1 MFTFL
6 RKKYIIK
13 YKESFGG
20 VDWVNPE
27 KKQALSEKWSILV
40 ENVKIK
46 LIKIFGGF
54 NWKLRL
60 KNKLFLCAVASTLIT
75 LLIALGLPLPPNSE
89 TIVTSILTLFGLAG
103 ILNDPTSQSFED
115 TNAVELKSKKIQNVK
130 EKSMAK
136 RAMKAAK
143 IQAKINKKNYSK

>member
-1 MFTFL
+1 M
-6 RKKYIIK
+6 
-13 YKESFGG
+13 
-20 VDWVNPE
+20 NPE
-27 KKQALSEKWSILV
+27 KKQALSEKWSSIV
-40 ENVKIK
+40 ENVNIK
-46 LIKIFGGF
+46 LIKIFRCF

-115 TNAVELKSKKIQNVK
+115 SNAVELKSKKIQNVK

-143 IQAKINKKNYSK
+143 IKAKVNKKNYSK

>member
-1 MFTFL
+1 M
-6 RKKYIIK
+6 
-13 YKESFGG
+13 
-20 VDWVNPE
+20 NPE

-40 ENVKIK
+40 ENIKIK

-115 TNAVELKSKKIQNVK
+115 INAVELKSKKIQNVK

-136 RAMKAAK
+136 CAMKSAK
-143 IQAKINKKNYSK
+143 IQAKTNKKNYSK

>member
-1 MFTFL
+1 M
-6 RKKYIIK
+6 
-13 YKESFGG
+13 
-20 VDWVNPE
+20 NPE
-27 KKQALSEKWSILV
+27 KKQAISEKWSILV
-40 ENVKIK
+40 ENIKIK

-75 LLIALGLPLPPNSE
+75 LLIALGLPLPPNTE

-136 RAMKAAK
+136 RAMKAVKIHAK
-143 IQAKINKKNYSK
+143 TNKKNYSK

>member
-1 MFTFL
+1 M
-6 RKKYIIK
+6 
-13 YKESFGG
+13 
-20 VDWVNPE
+20 NPE

-40 ENVKIK
+40 ENIKIK

-115 TNAVELKSKKIQNVK
+115 INAVELKSKKIQNVK

>member
-1 MFTFL
+1 M
-6 RKKYIIK
+6 
-13 YKESFGG
+13 
-20 VDWVNPE
+20 NPE

-40 ENVKIK
+40 ENIKIK

-115 TNAVELKSKKIQNVK
+115 ANAVELKSKKIQNVK
-130 EKSMAK
+130 EKSMVK

-143 IQAKINKKNYSK
+143 IQAKANKKNYSK